1 MTESYPWLKVYPP
14 EQNYH
19 LNYPEMPLQG
29 FIDQALK
36 TNAHGPAL
44 IFYGHPVSYGQ
55 FAVMTNRFANALLQ
69 SGFKKGDRAALVG
82 PNCPQWVIAFFGV
95 LKAGG
100 LVVQTNPMYV
110 ERELEDIF
118 NDSGAETV
126 VVYEPLLP
134 RIKALQPRTGVKRV
148 IVFNFMPGQVQPAEG
163 ITVFDSMVLQGVDT
177 PPAVAINPKE
187 DIALLQ
193 YTGGTTG
200 ISKGVML
207 THYNLVANAL
217 QVKEFLMPVCK
228 APEKEVMLTALPLF
242 HVYGMTVAMNVALAL
257 GCAQIL
263 LPRFDPKEVLEA
275 IEKYGVTF
283 FPGAPTMYVALINF
297 PGVDKY
303 NLSSIKGCISGS
315 APLPVQVQREFERLT
330 GGMLVEGYGL
340 SETSP
345 VTNCNPIVGKR
356 VYGSIGLPMPDTVCR
371 VVDLETGQIE
381 LPPGQEGELS
391 IKGPQVMKGYW
402 NNPGETGLVLKD
414 GWLLTGDIAK
424 MDEEG
429 FFYIIDRKKDTIIAG
444 GFNIYP
450 REVEDVLYD
459 NQKIKEA
466 TVVGIPDPYRGETV
480 KAYVVLKEGQEAS
493 EEEMIA
499 FCRERLA
506 AFKVPRSVDFRESLP
521 KTLVGKA
528 LRRALR
534 EEEIQKSQK

>member
-1 MTESYPWLKVYPP
+1 MENYPWLSIYPP
-14 EQNYH
+14 IRYH
-19 LNYPEMPLQG
+19 LEYPDMPLQG
-29 FIDQALK
+29 FIDRALQ
-36 TNAHGPAL
+36 TNAGGTAL
-44 IFYGHPVSYGQ
+44 IFYGYPISYGQ

-69 SGFKKGDRAALVG
+69 TGFKKGDRVAVMG
-82 PNCPQWVIAFFGV
+82 PNCPQWVIAFFGT

-100 LVVQTNPMYV
+100 TVVQTNPMYV
-110 ERELEDIF
+110 ERELEHLF

-134 RIKALQPRTGVKRV
+134 RIKAVQPRTPVKRI
-148 IVFNFMPGQVQPAEG
+148 IVFNLMPGQVQAAEG
-163 ITVFDSMVLQGVDT
+163 ITVFDGMVMQGVDT
-177 PPAVAINPKE
+177 PPAVAIDPAE
-187 DIALLQ
+187 DLALLQ

-200 ISKGVML
+200 VSKGVML
-207 THYNLVANAL
+207 THRNLVVNAM
-217 QVKEFLMPVCK
+217 QVKEALTPVVE
-228 APEKEVMLTALPLF
+228 APEKEVMLTVLPLF

-257 GCAQIL
+257 GCAQVL
-263 LPRFDPKEVLEA
+263 LPRFDPREVLEA
-275 IEKYGVTF
+275 VEKHKVTF
-283 FPGAPTMYVALINF
+283 LPGAPTMYVAMINY
-297 PGVDKY
+297 PEVGKY
-303 NLSSIKGCISGS
+303 NVTSIKGCISGS

-345 VTNCNPIVGKR
+345 VTHCNPIVGKR
-356 VYGSIGLPMPDTVCR
+356 KYGSIGLPMPDTVCR
-371 VVDLETGQIE
+371 IVDLETGEKE
-381 LPPGQEGELS
+381 LPPGQEGELA

-402 NNPGETGLVLKD
+402 NNPEETALVLKD

-450 REVEDVLYD
+450 REIEDVLYD
-459 NQKIKEA
+459 HPKVKEC
-466 TVVGIPDPYRGETV
+466 TVVGVPDPYRGETV
-480 KAYVVLKEGQEAS
+480 KAYLVLKEDQAAT
-493 EEEMIA
+493 EEEIIR

-506 AFKVPRSVDFRESLP
+506 AYKVPRSVEFREALP

-534 EEEIQKSQK
+534 EEEIKKQQSS